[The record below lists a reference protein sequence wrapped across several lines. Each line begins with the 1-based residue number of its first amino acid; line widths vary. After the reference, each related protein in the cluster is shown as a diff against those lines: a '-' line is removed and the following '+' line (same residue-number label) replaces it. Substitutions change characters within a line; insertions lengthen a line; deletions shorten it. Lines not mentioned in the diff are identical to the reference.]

1 MFSLRNLALSDNIV
15 GSRSTEVEMEV
26 LLAVVTRADEML
38 SLAAMGIDC
47 RPSKSG
53 SAVRFAIADV
63 VAEMQ
68 VVGDMLM
75 NSLDSVQSF
84 VRDPPSVVN
93 APP

>member
-1 MFSLRNLALSDNIV
+1 
-15 GSRSTEVEMEV
+15 
-26 LLAVVTRADEML
+26 ML
-38 SLAAMGIDC
+38 SLAAMGIGC
-47 RPSKSG
+47 RSPKSG
-53 SAVRFAIADV
+53 SAVPFAIVDV

-75 NSLDSVQSF
+75 SSLDSVQSF